1 MKVVETTEQKRSWK
15 LTWRER
21 TAKSR
26 LYVSVEDENMAE
38 NFAFR
43 WDRPWTEYRKLMP
56 EILQRLGLPED
67 TKYNWSQ
74 KAGCW
79 CGCSPGFVLT
89 LPDDSR
95 QYVDYWATVTGDD
108 AKVAEMVNVE
118 RIQNRA
124 GVLATL

>member
-1 MKVVETTEQKRSWK
+1 MKVIETTENKRSWK

-21 TAKSR
+21 VSKSR
-26 LYVSVEDENMAE
+26 LYVSVDDENMAE

-74 KAGCW
+74 KAGCS

-89 LPDDSR
+89 LPNDHR
-95 QYVDYWATVTGDD
+95 KCVDYWATVAGDD

-124 GVLATL
+124 EVLATL